1 MRAILREYYAMK
13 KELSMYICRLKNQ
26 LRQVFP
32 QFLPIFSKV
41 NGITAMAV
49 LYEYVTPD
57 AILAAGLDELEQFM
71 KRTVT
76 KGPLHIH
83 EKAVALME
91 AAEAAQRFGHGNS
104 GIFFLICFEN
114 GEGNRAYTNS

>member
-1 MRAILREYYAMK
+1 MREILREYYAMK

-76 KGPLHIH
+76 KTYMRKLSLSWKQLRQHSVLG
-83 EKAVALME
+83 M
-91 AAEAAQRFGHGNS
+91 
-104 GIFFLICFEN
+104 GIPASSFSSATILK
-114 GEGNRAYTNS
+114 